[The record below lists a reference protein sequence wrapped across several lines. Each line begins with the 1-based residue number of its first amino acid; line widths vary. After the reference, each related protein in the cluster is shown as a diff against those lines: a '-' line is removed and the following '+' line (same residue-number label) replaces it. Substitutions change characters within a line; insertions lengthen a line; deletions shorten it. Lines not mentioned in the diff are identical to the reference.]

1 MEVATYNQFQMN
13 SFLQP
18 KSLRIFGVEIHLD
31 DSPKIHSPPYSARSS
46 FEIVDS
52 VSNSPSCSSC
62 SEESEDNQSDDEFM
76 ETAVQTLAC
85 LSMQRIGERGSFSE
99 SYVPPIDR
107 RPSPIKK
114 SSSTDDCWD
123 RSYQELVEFY
133 RRHGHATVTG
143 KKYYSLANWVRK
155 QRSCRKSGKLSHDKI
170 AKLNALGFEW
180 DRTYFFK
187 KGEM

>member
-1 MEVATYNQFQMN
+1 MEVATYNQFQLN
-13 SFLQP
+13 PFLQP
-18 KSLRIFGVEIHLD
+18 QSMRIFGIEIHLD
-31 DSPKIHSPPYSARSS
+31 DSPKFISPPYSARSS
-46 FEIVDS
+46 FDMVDCM
-52 VSNSPSCSSC
+52 SNSPSCSS
-62 SEESEDNQSDDEFM
+62 SSAEESEDNQSDDEVL
-76 ETAVQTLAC
+76 ENAVQTL
-85 LSMQRIGERGSFSE
+85 LSMQRNNERGVMSD
-99 SYVPPIDR
+99 SYGPHIDR

-155 QRSCRKSGKLSHDKI
+155 QRSCRKSGKLSSDKV